1 MNLFRAAGTAILLAA
16 ATAALAWVDTGHMVV
31 AAIAEGRL
39 KPEVLKTC
47 QDLLK
52 TGPTDRTQGFI
63 EGACWPDDAKN
74 QTTGPWHYIDLAFR
88 TDGKPTK
95 TKPDELNVVWAIE
108 HFSAIL
114 KDSANTPQERAEAL
128 RYLIHFVGDIHQPL
142 HATTRESDEHPDG
155 DRGGNDFKIVPG
167 DVFSGMER
175 PPRNLHQVWDLG
187 GGLFQ
192 PVQRPLDPES
202 KGRILIQAQN
212 IASRN
217 PMSKFV
223 LQRKDTN
230 PMDWAKESQELAK
243 TVVYHGIAP
252 GDEPTVG
259 YVAICKTVCAQR
271 AALAGY
277 RLADLLNRLLGKGK

>member
-1 MNLFRAAGTAILLAA
+1 MNLFRAAGTAVLLAV
-16 ATAALAWVDTGHMVV
+16 ATAAFAWVDTGHMVV

-39 KPEVLKTC
+39 KPEVLKIC

-52 TGPTDRTQGFI
+52 NGPTERTQGFI
-63 EGACWPDDAKN
+63 QGACWADDAKN
-74 QTTGPWHYIDLAFR
+74 GTTGPWHYIDLPFR
-88 TDGKPTK
+88 TDGKPTQ
-95 TKPDELNVVWAIE
+95 TKPSELNIVWAIKHYSE
-108 HFSAIL
+108 MLVEKS
-114 KDSANTPQERAEAL
+114 KTPAERAEAL

-142 HATTRESDEHPDG
+142 HATSRESDEHPEG
-155 DRGGNDFKIVPG
+155 DRGGNDFKIVGG
-167 DVFSGMER
+167 DAFSSMER

-192 PVQRPLDPES
+192 PVTRPLDPEA

-217 PMSKFV
+217 PMTKFV
-223 LQRKDTN
+223 QQLKDKS
-230 PMDWAKESQELAK
+230 PMDWAKESLELAK
-243 TVVYHGIAP
+243 TVVYRGIEP